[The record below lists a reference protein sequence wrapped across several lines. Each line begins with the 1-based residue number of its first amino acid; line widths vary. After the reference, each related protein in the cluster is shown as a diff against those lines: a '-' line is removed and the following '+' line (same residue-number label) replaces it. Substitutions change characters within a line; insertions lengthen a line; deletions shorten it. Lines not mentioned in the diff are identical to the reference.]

1 MLRTRNE
8 IFILGAER
16 GPASGTTMD
25 PGLKLALCLLID
37 LVGIS
42 SFAVPGAGEATDI
55 GWAPVSAILINYLF
69 GSPVFTSLALV
80 EELLPGFDIIPTA
93 TIAWILENFS
103 KGPPPSEDVGV
114 DDEFVAKSRRRP
126 QGILKDAIDVTTS
139 DSSSS

>member
-1 MLRTRNE
+1 M
-8 IFILGAER
+8 LGAER
-16 GPASGTTMD
+16 GPSSSGTSMD

-37 LVGIS
+37 LVGFS
-42 SFAVPGAGEATDI
+42 SFAVPGVGESTDL

-103 KGPPPSEDVGV
+103 KNSPERDDVGV
-114 DDEFVAKSRRRP
+114 EDSFVADSRRRP
-126 QGILKDAIDVTTS
+126 RGILKDAIDVTTS